1 MPCRGV
7 NRCEDLESEMLSI
20 RPWVARVLASCA
32 LTSMMWVQL
41 PAQSPNSETATA
53 IVSFQLYST
62 PPRPIPF
69 FPFLLSS
76 PAVMEGE
83 TVERNA
89 GFRINERREIDTLGE
104 RSLWL
109 SVESDGRRGWVYA
122 GPANAAND
130 YSHLWSHGGIGAVID
145 ERKASDPAPLSR

>member
-1 MPCRGV
+1 
-7 NRCEDLESEMLSI
+7 MLSI
-20 RPWVARVLASCA
+20 RPCVVGVLASCA
-32 LTSMMWVQL
+32 LTSMMGIQL
-41 PAQSPNSETATA
+41 PAQSPSGETATA
-53 IVSFQLYST
+53 VVSFQLYST
-62 PPRPIPF
+62 PPQPFAF

-76 PAVMEGE
+76 PAMMEGE

-109 SVESDGRRGWVYA
+109 SVESEGRRGWVYA

-130 YSHLWSHGGIGAVID
+130 YI
-145 ERKASDPAPLSR
+145 SRLVAWWHRCGCRRADGFGSLTR